1 MAYRMC
7 HAYDFDMDDVTGT
20 SIINKHKQLA
30 KYHLRK
36 HHFDM
41 NQYYDE
47 VQLRHL
53 DESNNFHY
61 LYTNLDIISKVN
73 EHRISGKL
81 LCILVDFIH
90 GASNIIYE

>member
-1 MAYRMC
+1 MC

-20 SIINKHKQLA
+20 SIINKHKQLP

-47 VQLRHL
+47 VQLRL
-53 DESNNFHY
+53 EDESNNFHY
-61 LYTNLDIISKVN
+61 FYTNLDIISKVD
-73 EHRISGKL
+73 EHKISGKRL
-81 LCILVDFIH
+81 RIVAEFISIRE
-90 GASNIIYE
+90 ASNIIYE